1 MNAKNKPI
9 TAEED
14 KITSFSDQVPAWL
27 KLYEKKLMPSR
38 TASLKPPEY
47 EQEKTRSKG
56 THSVV

>member
-9 TAEED
+9 TAEVD

-38 TASLKPPEY
+38 TASPPEY
-47 EQEKTRSKG
+47 EQERTRSKG
-56 THSVV
+56 TRSVV